1 MTKDIIIIGAGPAGL
16 TAAIYALRAG
26 KSVLLLEAKAYGGQ
40 IVNTPDIENYP
51 GLKHVSG
58 FEYATTLYEQASA
71 FGAELKYESAVSIE
85 DKGDT
90 KIVSTDSGE
99 KYECSA
105 VIIATGA
112 KNRHIGIE
120 KEEELT
126 GRGVSYC
133 ATCDGAFFRG
143 KDVAVY
149 GGGNTA
155 LSDALFLSNYCRTVY
170 IIHRRDRFRG
180 SDADVLKVKAKENIR
195 FVLDS
200 VVESLKGDNVLSAVT
215 VKNVKTGELKDIEV
229 NGLFVAIGQ
238 EPDNKAFENVAELD
252 EKGYILSPESCRT
265 KTKGIYTAGDCRVK
279 EVRQLTTAAADGA
292 VAALAA
298 CSDIS

>member
-1 MTKDIIIIGAGPAGL
+1 MKDIVIIGAGPAGL

-51 GLKHVSG
+51 GLKHISG
-58 FEYATTLYEQASA
+58 FEYATALYEQATG
-71 FGAELKYESAVSIE
+71 FGAELQYETAVSIE
-85 DKGDT
+85 EREKVKYIKTESG
-90 KIVSTDSGE
+90 KI
-99 KYECSA
+99 YEARA

-112 KNRHIGIE
+112 KNRHIGIARE
-120 KEEELT
+120 DELL
-126 GRGVSYC
+126 GKGVSYC

-155 LSDALFLSNYCRTVY
+155 LSDALFLSNYCRKVY

-180 SDADVLKVKAKENIR
+180 SDADVEKIR
-195 FVLDS
+195 NKDNVEFVLDS
-200 VVESLKGDNVLSAVT
+200 TVEALKGDKVLSSVT
-215 VKNVKTGELKDIEV
+215 VKNKQSGEHKDIEV
-229 NGLFVAIGQ
+229 SGLFVAIGQ
-238 EPDNKAFENVAELD
+238 EPDNKAFENVVRLD
-252 EKGYILSPESCRT
+252 EKGYILSSENCET
-265 KTKGIYTAGDCRVK
+265 GTELILTAGDCRHK
-279 EVRQLTTAAADGA
+279 EVRQLTTAVADGA

-298 CSDIS
+298 CSALS

>member
-1 MTKDIIIIGAGPAGL
+1 MTDIIIVGAGPAGL

-26 KSVLLLEAKAYGGQ
+26 RTVLLLEAKAYGGQ

-58 FEYATTLYEQASA
+58 YEYATTLYEQATG
-71 FGAELKYESAVSIE
+71 FGAEIKNETVISVE

-90 KIVSTDSGE
+90 KEVKTDAASYSA
-99 KYECSA
+99 KA

-112 KNRHIGIE
+112 KNRHMGIDR
-120 KEEELT
+120 EEELT

-143 KDVAVY
+143 KDVAVC

-170 IIHRRDRFRG
+170 LIHRRDEFRG
-180 SDADVLKVKAKENIR
+180 SAADTEKVKSKENVKL
-195 FVLDS
+195 VLNS
-200 VVESLKGDNVLSAVT
+200 TVEALKGEKTLSAVT
-215 VKNVKTGELKDIEV
+215 VKNKITGELTDLEV
-229 NGLFVAIGQ
+229 NGIFVAIGQ
-238 EPDNKAFENVAELD
+238 EPDNEAFKNVVDLD
-252 EKGYILSPESCRT
+252 EKGYIISPESCET
-265 KTKGIYTAGDCRVK
+265 KTPGIYIAGDCRVK
-279 EVRQLTTAAADGA
+279 DVRQLTTAVSDGA

-298 CSDIS
+298 CSALD